1 MRGTVCEWAGVQVS
15 DPKDDRKGFL
25 SAFAWR
31 HRKYVISDLP
41 CVRCGAGPCAGGVFP
56 WGASW
61 VQVDVG
67 GALAVIRQP
76 ASPHW
81 QAWGLG
87 GSDLGRSFGER
98 RIASSHRGAWRVC
111 WRVLACAGEFNSAAG
126 TATTPLG
133 LQLGG
138 RRRDRPGQGRRV
150 VVRRVC
156 TGPER
161 GCRERV
167 GREEACAA
175 ASVQLD
181 TCVLSSTL
189 FPNQKQN

>member
-1 MRGTVCEWAGVQVS
+1 MGRGSVWGVRGTVCEWAGVQVS

-41 CVRCGAGPCAGGVFP
+41 CVRCGAGRCAGGVFP

-87 GSDLGRSFGER
+87 GSNLGRSFGER
-98 RIASSHRGAWRVC
+98 RIASSHRDGGQ
-111 WRVLACAGEFNSAAG
+111 CAGRG
-126 TATTPLG
+126 
-133 LQLGG
+133 
-138 RRRDRPGQGRRV
+138 
-150 VVRRVC
+150 VC
-156 TGPER
+156 TGRCEAVAPCDLSR
-161 GCRERV
+161 SLAPQHSPPTAWCKARCGVKGGHGVGCDPGARCTWGARWVE
-167 GREEACAA
+167 GG
-175 ASVQLD
+175 
-181 TCVLSSTL
+181 
-189 FPNQKQN
+189 